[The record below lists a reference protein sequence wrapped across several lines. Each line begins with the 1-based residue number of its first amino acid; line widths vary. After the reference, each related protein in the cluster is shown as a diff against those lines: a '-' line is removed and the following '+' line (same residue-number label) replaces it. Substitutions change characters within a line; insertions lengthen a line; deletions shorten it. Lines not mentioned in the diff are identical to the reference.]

1 MLNNVVLVGR
11 LVADPELKEV
21 GKEGKVVN
29 FTVAVSRSYKNA
41 EGEYEADFINCVA
54 YKHQAETIAKYIKKG
69 DRLGIE
75 ARIQTRS
82 YENQEGKT
90 IRLTEA
96 IIEHMDFIEGKKAEE
111 KPQEEPK
118 TESDPF
124 LDFGESISIDEDN
137 LPF

>member
-1 MLNNVVLVGR
+1 MNKFFAIGR
-11 LVADPELKEV
+11 LTKEPELRYTTS
-21 GKEGKVVN
+21 G
-29 FTVAVSRSYKNA
+29 VAVTSFSIAVNRTFKNA

-96 IIEHMDFIEGKKAEE
+96 IIEHMDFIESRKSEE
-111 KPQEEPK
+111 KQQEEPELE
-118 TESDPF
+118 TDPF
-124 LDFGESISIDEDN
+124 LEEQLTIEDN
-137 LPF
+137 DLPW